1 MNEVFTIT
9 EDDYFAYQWHLFKHN
24 PTAKRSM
31 TIQMLTPIAVFVA
44 IAIFYMATKKPVKS
58 LYPLAVAMILWPF
71 LYRTF
76 FYRSMKKKLR
86 KLIRKMEKDLPMGE
100 HRVAITDSGIA
111 DGDVAFA
118 YDDIRSVIANEN
130 FLYIFY
136 KDAGQAYLLPKNL
149 ANEKINSYI
158 GSKNKK
164 G

>member
-9 EDDYFAYQWHLFKHN
+9 EDDYFAYQWHLFKRN
-24 PTAKRSM
+24 PTARRSM

-44 IAIFYMATKKPVKS
+44 IAIFYIATKKPVKG
-58 LYPLAVAMILWPF
+58 LYPLGVAMIFWPF

-86 KLIRKMEKDLPMGE
+86 KLIRKMEKDLPIGE
-100 HRVAITDSGIA
+100 HRVAITDSGIE

-118 YDDIRSVIANEN
+118 YDDIRDLIANEN

-136 KDAGQAYLLPKNL
+136 KDVGQAYLLPKNL
-149 ANEKINSYI
+149 ANEKIMSRI
-158 GSKNKK
+158 GDTKK

>member
-1 MNEVFTIT
+1 MKEKFTLT

-44 IAIFYMATKKPVKS
+44 IAIFYIATKKPVKG
-58 LYPLAVAMILWPF
+58 LYPLGVALVLWPF

-86 KLIRKMEKDLPMGE
+86 ALIRKMEKDLPMGE
-100 HRVAITDSGIA
+100 HQVRITEEGIA
-111 DGDVAFA
+111 DEAVNFS
-118 YDDIRSVIANEN
+118 YDDIRSIIENEN

-136 KDAGQAYLLPKNL
+136 KDVGQAYLLPKHL
-149 ANEKINSYI
+149 ANEKINSRI
-158 GSKNKK
+158 GR
-164 G
+164 

>member
-1 MNEVFTIT
+1 MKEKFTLT

-31 TIQMLTPIAVFVA
+31 TIQMLTPIAVFLA
-44 IAIFYMATKKPVKS
+44 IAIFYIATKKPVKG
-58 LYPLAVAMILWPF
+58 LYPLGVAMILWPF

-86 KLIRKMEKDLPMGE
+86 ALIRKMEKDLPIGE
-100 HRVAITDSGIA
+100 HQVSITEEGIQ
-111 DGDVAFA
+111 DGDVEFS
-118 YDDIRSVIANEN
+118 YDDIRDLIENEN

-136 KDAGQAYLLPKNL
+136 KDVGQAYLLPKHL
-149 ANEKINSYI
+149 ANEKINSRI
-158 GSKNKK
+158 DDTKK

>member
-1 MNEVFTIT
+1 MKEVFTIT

-31 TIQMLTPIAVFVA
+31 TIQMLTPIAVFAA
-44 IAIFYMATKKPVKS
+44 IAIFYMATKKPVKG
-58 LYPLAVAMILWPF
+58 LYPLGVAMILWPF

-86 KLIRKMEKDLPMGE
+86 KLIRKMEKDLPTGE
-100 HRVAITDSGIA
+100 HQVRITEEGIQ
-111 DGDVAFA
+111 DGDVEFS
-118 YDDIRSVIANEN
+118 YDDIRDLIENEN

-136 KDAGQAYLLPKNL
+136 KDVGQAYLLPKHL
-149 ANEKINSYI
+149 ANEKINSRI
-158 GSKNKK
+158 DDTKK